1 MASILAGT
9 VELPTVICS
18 MVTTYAGL
26 HFHPDDQKGWLQILS
41 IQFTNLCQRREKPGA
56 TDHHVT
62 NDAPWTKTFPVGSLT
77 CFRELKQQSILAIP
91 RYMQIEQMSLVQ
103 DLTYTLV
110 ILTSG
115 VLGCSGGPLSPK
127 MILPEKSKSKHM
139 EKEFCVTPCLAMVLG
154 TEISET
160 PSPRRPSDPV
170 PCRKLPVWLV
180 PHLQGCSTTFPCGNR
195 KTMNQSSTEGNP
207 IQIWNSNT

>member
-1 MASILAGT
+1 ML
-9 VELPTVICS
+9 
-18 MVTTYAGL
+18 
-26 HFHPDDQKGWLQILS
+26 
-41 IQFTNLCQRREKPGA
+41 
-56 TDHHVT
+56 
-62 NDAPWTKTFPVGSLT
+62 PVGSLT

-154 TEISET
+154 TEISDT

-170 PCRKLPVWLV
+170 SCRKLPVWLV
-180 PHLQGCSTTFPCGNR
+180 PHPNVTFAVVLGAPEPLLTSGINCMTSWTRMPEVLVFGV
-195 KTMNQSSTEGNP
+195 T
-207 IQIWNSNT
+207 

>member
-1 MASILAGT
+1 
-9 VELPTVICS
+9 
-18 MVTTYAGL
+18 
-26 HFHPDDQKGWLQILS
+26 
-41 IQFTNLCQRREKPGA
+41 
-56 TDHHVT
+56 
-62 NDAPWTKTFPVGSLT
+62 
-77 CFRELKQQSILAIP
+77 
-91 RYMQIEQMSLVQ
+91 LVQ

-127 MILPEKSKSKHM
+127 MILPEESKSKHM
-139 EKEFCVTPCLAMVLG
+139 EKEFCVTPCLAKVLG
-154 TEISET
+154 TEISDT

-180 PHLQGCSTTFPCGNR
+180 PHLQGCSATFPCGNR